1 MLIYVCVGGFV
12 DIVKVFFNEGVNIED
27 YNENGYIFLMEVVS
41 VGYVEVVRVF
51 LDYGVGINIYFNE
64 FKESVLIFVCYKGYL
79 DMVCFLFE
87 VGVD

>member
-1 MLIYVCVGGFV
+1 MLGNIVLIYVCVGGFV
-12 DIVKVFFNEGVNIED
+12 DIVKVLFNEGVNIED

-64 FKESVLIFVCYKGYL
+64 FKESVFTFVCYKGILYVYKYL
-79 DMVCFLFE
+79 
-87 VGVD
+87 